1 MSKIRANRKAPRREK
16 KGRSYSAAG
25 VDIDVMMHALRAVR
39 RSVASTYNDDVIAG
53 MGSFGGLFRAPSGN
67 MILVGSIDGV
77 GTKLKVAAMA
87 GRHDSVGRDLVNHC
101 VNDILV
107 QGARPLF
114 FLDYVGTAKL
124 DPAVFRAVIA
134 GLVKGCRENG
144 CVLLGGETA
153 EMPGLYPSGEY
164 DLVGAI
170 VGVVARKELV
180 DGRGV
185 RAGDVLIGLPS
196 NGLHT
201 NGYSLARHII
211 FDVAGLGVGD
221 VFPGLRRTVG
231 EVLLSVHRSYL
242 KPIMRLRRHIRIHG
256 MAHITGGGL
265 VDNVPRAVPEGLGV
279 EITRSAWRVPTVF
292 RFLEEAGG
300 VDPVEM
306 YRVFNMGIGM
316 VVIVRAADV
325 AESLRRLVASGIRG
339 RVIGRVVAGGHGV
352 RFSD

>member
-256 MAHITGGGL
+256 MAHITGGGIAE
-265 VDNVPRAVPEGLGV
+265 NVVRILPKACGVVLRQGSWDVPHDF
-279 EITRSAWRVPTVF
+279 S
-292 RFLEEAGG
+292 FLQQG
-300 VDPVEM
+300 
-306 YRVFNMGIGM
+306 
-316 VVIVRAADV
+316 
-325 AESLRRLVASGIRG
+325 G
-339 RVIGRVVAGGHGV
+339 RV
-352 RFSD
+352 SDIKM